1 MDMKKLL
8 IAGIVLIAVV
18 VAGVILLVG
27 NIDGI
32 IKKGVETVGPKILQ
46 APVSLDYVDIS
57 VSSGSGELNG
67 LTIGNPVGYKTE
79 YAFQLGGIAVA
90 LDVKSVTTDKV
101 HIRNVL
107 INAPQI
113 IYEGA
118 LGKKN
123 NLSQLQ
129 ANVASFTGGSD
140 STENKTDSSERE
152 ESGGGKKVQIDYI
165 KIADGRISISMDLLK
180 GKALTVPLPT
190 IELRDIGKEKEA
202 TMSDALKQILAA
214 VNKAALP
221 AVKGA
226 VTNFTKGL
234 TGTTEAVQEEAQ
246 KGLDKLKGLFDR

>member
-1 MDMKKLL
+1 MKKLL
-8 IAGIVLIAVV
+8 IAGGVIIVIV
-18 VAGVILLVG
+18 VAVILLLVG
-27 NIDGI
+27 NIDAI

-46 APVSLDYVDIS
+46 APVTLKDVDIS

-67 LTIGNPVGYKTE
+67 LTIGNPAGYKTE
-79 YAFQLGGIAVA
+79 YAFQLGGISVE

-101 HIRNVL
+101 HIRNVF
-107 INAPQI
+107 INAPEI

-129 ANVASFTGGSD
+129 ANVASFTGAGKDSD
-140 STENKTDSSERE
+140 TKADNS
-152 ESGGGKKVQIDYI
+152 ESGKSGEGKKVQIDYI
-165 KIADGRISISMDLLK
+165 KIADGSISVSMDLLQ

-202 TMSDALKQILAA
+202 TVSDALKQILAA
-214 VNKAALP
+214 VNNAALP
-221 AVKGA
+221 AVQGA

-234 TGTTEAVQEEAQ
+234 KGTTEAVQEEAQ
-246 KGLDKLKGLFDR
+246 KGLDKLKGLFGD

>member
-1 MDMKKLL
+1 MKKIL
-8 IAGIVLIAVV
+8 IAGVVLIVVV
-18 VAGVILLVG
+18 VAGVILLVS
-27 NIDGI
+27 NIDTI

-46 APVSLDYVDIS
+46 APVTLKNVDIS
-57 VSSGSGELNG
+57 VSSGSGELTG
-67 LTIGNPVGYKTE
+67 LTIGNPAGYRTE
-79 YAFQLGGIAVA
+79 YAFQLGGIAVD

-101 HIRNVL
+101 HILDVL

-129 ANVASFTGGSD
+129 ANVESFTGSVGGSD
-140 STENKTDSSERE
+140 RNDESTESKK
-152 ESGGGKKVQIDYI
+152 SGGGKKVQIDHI
-165 KIADGRISISMDLLK
+165 KISEGTISVSMDILQ

-202 TMSDALKQILAA
+202 TMSDALKQILAS
-214 VNKAALP
+214 VNNAALP
-221 AVKGA
+221 AVQGV

-246 KGLDKLKGLFDR
+246 EGLDKLKGLFGK